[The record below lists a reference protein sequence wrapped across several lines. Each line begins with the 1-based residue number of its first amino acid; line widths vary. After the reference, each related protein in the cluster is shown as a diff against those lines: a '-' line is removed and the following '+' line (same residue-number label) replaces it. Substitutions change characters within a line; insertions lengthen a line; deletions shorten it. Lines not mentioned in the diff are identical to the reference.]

1 MLILICG
8 AKGSGKTT
16 RIIEKANA
24 DVKSAKGDCVYVSDT
39 ERYMYDVDR
48 NVKFVNVEEYGIKDP
63 TALEA
68 FVCGVMAGRSDLTNI
83 YIDGVSRIT
92 GLPPKDLQGFY
103 TRIAELADN
112 FAVSATV
119 TVSAAAD
126 DLPDYLMKYKI
137 I

>member
-1 MLILICG
+1 
-8 AKGSGKTT
+8 
-16 RIIEKANA
+16 
-24 DVKSAKGDCVYVSDT
+24 
-39 ERYMYDVDR
+39 
-48 NVKFVNVEEYGIKDP
+48 
-63 TALEA
+63 
-68 FVCGVMAGRSDLTNI
+68 MAGRSDLTNI

-103 TRIAELADN
+103 TRIAELADK

>member
-48 NVKFVNVEEYGIKDP
+48 NVKFVNLEEYGIKD
-63 TALEA
+63 AASLEA
-68 FVCGVMAGRSDLTNI
+68 FICGVIAGRSDLTNL

-92 GLPPKDLQGFY
+92 GLAPKDLSGFY
-103 TRIAELADN
+103 TRIADLAEK
-112 FAVSATV
+112 FSLSVTA
-119 TVSAAAD
+119 TVSAPAD
-126 DLPDYLMKYKI
+126 ELPDYLMKYKI